1 MKVSTFIDLTITKP
15 QLFWSSQCQ
24 EIKTEKTEYISKQQ
38 TLTKVLLLCYSYV
51 TEAKKREIKILIL
64 NDCEQ

>member
-24 EIKTEKTEYISKQQ
+24 EIKTEKNRVYFKTTNVDQSTAK
-38 TLTKVLLLCYSYV
+38 CYRSQ
-51 TEAKKREIKILIL
+51 KKRNKDL
-64 NDCEQ
+64 DPQ

>member
-38 TLTKVLLLCYSYV
+38 TLTKVLQKK
-51 TEAKKREIKILIL
+51 EKKRS
-64 NDCEQ
+64 

>member
-24 EIKTEKTEYISKQQ
+24 EIKNEKTEYISKQQ
-38 TLTKVLLLCYSYV
+38 TLTKVLQNV